1 MKISQDLQISVSVA
15 LNEAANRGH
24 EYVGLEHLL
33 FALLHDDRTAKVIQS
48 CGGKVGPLKK
58 ALDRFL
64 ADEIETLPEE
74 KRTSPEPTR
83 AFQRVMSRAAIHVES
98 SGKEEIYG
106 YNVLVAIFS
115 EVDSWAAH
123 FLEEANITRLDVV
136 TYLSHGEGEGG
147 DGTGLVGADG
157 GVDRSLNAD
166 ADDARDAELRKDPLE
181 SFCTNLNELAA
192 EGDIDPLIG
201 RAPELQRAMHILTR
215 RRKNNPLFV
224 GDSGVGKTAIV
235 EGLALHIHEEKVPD
249 AMKSASIYSLDMGA
263 LLAGTRYRGDFENRM
278 KAVLNALKEIDG
290 AILFIDEMHTVIGA
304 GAASGGTMDAS
315 NLLKPALTSGK
326 LRCIGS
332 TTYQDFRS
340 HVERDR
346 ALMRRFQK
354 IDVTEPSVGD
364 TVQILEGLKER
375 YETFHKVTY
384 VDVALHAAAELSSRY
399 LHDRRLPDKAIDLID
414 EAGAASHLAGREGDI
429 IGETEIETILATM
442 AQIPPKQVSTGDKE
456 RLTALDADLKH
467 VVFGQEQPIEKL
479 VAAIK
484 MSRAGLRS
492 PDKPIGA
499 FVMTGP
505 TGVGK
510 TELARQ
516 LALTLG
522 LELIRFDMSEYM
534 ERHTVS
540 RLIGAPPGY
549 VGFDQGGLLTDK
561 IRQFPHAVL
570 LLDEIEKAHQDVFNL
585 LLQVMD
591 HGTLTDNNGQ
601 QADFRHVILLMTSN
615 IGTRDMEKGLVGFGN
630 RGSTEKGNEEY
641 KRLFAPE
648 FRNRLDGRLMF
659 NALSPEVM
667 KHIVDKFIAQ
677 LDAQLHERNVH
688 IRLTD
693 AARDYLAEAGYDPKF
708 GARPLDRVIQAQIK
722 RPLAEELLFGRLT
735 EGGEVEVD
743 VASTDDDHGDDDS
756 GVPHKVESESDE
768 SEKRPALIFRF

>member
-33 FALLHDDRTAKVIQS
+33 FALVHDKQTADVVRH
-48 CGGKVGPLKK
+48 CGGDPNTLKK
-58 ALDRFL
+58 QLDQFL
-64 ADEIETLPEE
+64 AEQVEALPEE
-74 KRTSPEPTR
+74 RRSTPQPTL
-83 AFQRVMSRAAIHVES
+83 AFQRVMSRAATHVES

-115 EVDSWAAH
+115 EVESWAAH
-123 FLEEANITRLDVV
+123 FLEEQGVSRLDVV
-136 TYLSHGEGEGG
+136 SYISHGVSKID
-147 DGTGLVGADG
+147 DGTGAVAGAAAG
-157 GVDRSLNAD
+157 MDRPVNAD
-166 ADDARDAELRKDPLE
+166 AEDAQEADLRKNPLE
-181 SFCTNLNELAA
+181 TFCVNLNELAA
-192 EGDIDPLIG
+192 EGGIDPLIG
-201 RAPELQRAMHILTR
+201 RGPELERAMHILSR
-215 RRKNNPLFV
+215 RRKNNPMFV

-249 AMKSASIYSLDMGA
+249 AIKGSTIFSLDMGA

-278 KAVLNALKEIDG
+278 KAVLNALQEIEG
-290 AILFIDEMHTVIGA
+290 AILFIDELHTVIGA
-304 GAASGGTMDAS
+304 GAASGGAMDAS
-315 NLLKPALTSGK
+315 NLLKPALTTGK

-354 IDVTEPSVGD
+354 IDVNEPSVD
-364 TVQILEGLKER
+364 ETVQILEGLKGR
-375 YETFHKVTY
+375 YEEFHKVIY
-384 VDVALHAAAELSSRY
+384 VDEAIKTAAELSSRY

-414 EAGAASHLAGREGDI
+414 EAGAAARLAGRENEKI
-429 IGETEIETILATM
+429 AEVEIETILSKM
-442 AQIPPKQVSTGDKE
+442 AQIPPKQVSTNDKA
-456 RLTALDADLKH
+456 RLGELETDLKR
-467 VVFGQEQPIEKL
+467 VVFGQEPPIEQL

-492 PDKPIGA
+492 ADKPIGS
-499 FVMTGP
+499 FLMTGP

-516 LALTLG
+516 LALTMG

-561 IRQFPHAVL
+561 VRQFPHAVL

-601 QADFRHVILLMTSN
+601 KADFRHVILLMTSN
-615 IGTRDMEKGLVGFGN
+615 VGARDMERGLVGFGD
-630 RGSTEKGNEEY
+630 RGASEKGDEEY

-648 FRNRLDGRLMF
+648 FRNRLDGRLGF
-659 NALSPEVM
+659 NKLSPLVM
-667 KHIVDKFIAQ
+667 VKIVDKFVKQ
-677 LDAQLHERNVH
+677 LDEQLAERDVH
-688 IRLTD
+688 IELTE
-693 AARDYLAEAGYDPKF
+693 AARDYLAREGYDEKF
-708 GARPLDRVIQAQIK
+708 GARPLDRVIQSQIK
-722 RPLAEELLFGRLT
+722 SPLAEELLFGNL
-735 EGGEVEVD
+735 ESGGTVIVD
-743 VASTDDDHGDDDS
+743 VELEKGAEDDEEEETEKLVFRTKEASKDS
-756 GVPHKVESESDE
+756 AKDAPN
-768 SEKRPALIFRF
+768 